1 MKEKEI
7 MKQFIDRTVE
17 MAKRDHDEILKMV
30 NDYVEVKKSLGKQP
44 SFFEWLEAYN
54 NAVIAVIQSLLH
66 LRGTFRTM
74 QIQKMAEKEKEGSS

>member
-7 MKQFIDRTVE
+7 TKQFIDRTVE

-44 SFFEWLEAYN
+44 SFWEWLEAYD
-54 NAVIAVIQSLLH
+54 NAVVAVIQSLLH
-66 LRGTFRTM
+66 IRGMTRTE
-74 QIQKMAEKEKEGSS
+74 QIQKMAEKEKEGSL